1 MNKKL
6 NEDLAQIKNE
16 KNAQQITLDNLNIK
30 LSNAQNQLNNITK
43 ERDDLKKREEELIL
57 KLTKATKNCESFAQK
72 ISNLGN
78 NINNKKMNWTKK
90 IKIQ

>member
-16 KNAQQITLDNLNIK
+16 KNAQQITLDNLNMQ

-43 ERDDLKKREEELIL
+43 ERDDLKKRE
-57 KLTKATKNCESFAQK
+57 
-72 ISNLGN
+72 
-78 NINNKKMNWTKK
+78 
-90 IKIQ
+90 